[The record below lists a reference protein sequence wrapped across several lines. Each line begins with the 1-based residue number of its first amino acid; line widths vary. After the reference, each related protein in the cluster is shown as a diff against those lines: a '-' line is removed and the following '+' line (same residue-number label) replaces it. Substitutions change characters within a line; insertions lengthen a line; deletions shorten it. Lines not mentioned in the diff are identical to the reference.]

1 MKILIVN
8 GHSNNYNGQ
17 KRFQEFVALIKD
29 VTKHIYINENRSL
42 QNKGNQWCLFLK

>member
-29 VTKHIYINENRSL
+29 VTKHIHINEIGLYKTKAINGVFS
-42 QNKGNQWCLFLK
+42 

>member
-29 VTKHIYINENRSL
+29 VTKHIYILMKIGLYKTKAINGVFS
-42 QNKGNQWCLFLK
+42 